1 MLCVV
6 NVQVIVLKQCFSL
19 QHVKSSIASQWNRS
33 YRDQLLLDYDSILLH
48 GLNDYI
54 KYCTQFAWC
63 AVTQV
68 PSLKIDYSTAAYSS
82 RSHTVS
88 QAFSS
93 TEERSPTRRPAHSE
107 ARHILCYLW
116 PTLQDCD
123 GKVLRKG
130 EVILNH

>member
-1 MLCVV
+1 MQ
-6 NVQVIVLKQCFSL
+6 N
-19 QHVKSSIASQWNRS
+19 VKSSIANEWNRR
-33 YRDQLLLDYDSILLH
+33 YRAHLLLEYDSILLH

-88 QAFSS
+88 QAF
-93 TEERSPTRRPAHSE
+93 TEERSPTRRPVRSE
-107 ARHILCYLW
+107 SRTVLCYLW

-123 GKVLRKG
+123 GKVIRKG